1 MKNMRNIVIGII
13 IGIMLTVS
21 ANAAVQ
27 QYTLNQSEWTVV
39 VDGQAVEDERY
50 PVLLM
55 DPGYNYL
62 AAGLFR
68 EICSKAG
75 LPFEAN
81 VESKE
86 IRITTEQ
93 PIAVKSVPV
102 EATPTAAPIVDYKEP
117 TTIERDGVKKVSG
130 GDIGLLLEGKGYKL
144 QASGHSDNMLKI
156 CDSGGNVLLGDIP
169 CTMHQHNG
177 IGQGFIDYDYY
188 IENIKPLITN

>member
-68 EICSKAG
+68 EICDEAG

-81 VESKE
+81 AESKE
-86 IRITTEQ
+86 IHITTSQ
-93 PIAVKSVPV
+93 PVAKSVPV
-102 EATPTAAPIVDYKEP
+102 EAAPTVAPIVDYKEP
-117 TTIERDGVKKVSG
+117 TTIERDGVKKALMT
-130 GDIGLLLEGKGYKL
+130 DIYKMLKPLGYKMRD
-144 QASGHSDNMLKI
+144 SGKSDYTLYLYNPSDNLIQKI
-156 CDSGGNVLLGDIP
+156 PFS
-169 CTMHQHNG
+169 MHQYNN
-177 IGQGFIDYDYY
+177 QGVAFIDYQYFID
-188 IENIKPLITN
+188 NIKPLITN

>member
-13 IGIMLTVS
+13 IGIILTVS

-27 QYTLNQSEWTVV
+27 YRLSQSEWTVV

-86 IRITTEQ
+86 IRITTSQ
-93 PIAVKSVPV
+93 PVAVKSVPV

-117 TTIERDGVKKVSG
+117 TTIERDGVKKVLISDVYKMMKAKG
-130 GDIGLLLEGKGYKL
+130 YEIKDSGKGDFTLYIY
-144 QASGHSDNMLKI
+144 DPE
-156 CDSGGNVLLGDIP
+156 GNLIFKDVLCLSY
-169 CTMHQHNG
+169 QYNG
-177 IGQGFIDYDYY
+177 QGVGFIDYDFYVD
-188 IENIKPLITN
+188 NIKPLITN

>member
-27 QYTLNQSEWTVV
+27 YSLSQSEWTVV

-68 EICSKAG
+68 EICDEAG

-81 VESKE
+81 AESKE
-86 IRITTEQ
+86 IHITTSQ
-93 PIAVKSVPV
+93 PVAVKSVPV
-102 EATPTAAPIVDYKEP
+102 EATPTVAPAIEYREP
-117 TTIERDGVKKVSG
+117 ATIERDGVKKVLIS
-130 GDIGLLLEGKGYKL
+130 DVYKMMKAKGYEI
-144 QASGHSDNMLKI
+144 M
-156 CDSGGNVLLGDIP
+156 DSGNSNWTLWIYDNNNKPILKDVP
-169 CTMHQHNG
+169 FSMHQYNG
-177 IGQGFIDYDYY
+177 QGVGFIDHDYY
-188 IENIKPLITN
+188 IDNIKPLITN